1 MVEFKFSARTE
12 VTTEQYV
19 RPSPSEPNVSI
30 HFIPNVLRSG
40 TFKSVASLIESE
52 NIPFQ
57 PS

>member
-1 MVEFKFSARTE
+1 MVEFNFKARSE

-19 RPSPSEPNVSI
+19 GPSSSESSISI

-40 TFKSVASLIESE
+40 TFKSVAGLIESE
-52 NIPFQ
+52 NIQFQ